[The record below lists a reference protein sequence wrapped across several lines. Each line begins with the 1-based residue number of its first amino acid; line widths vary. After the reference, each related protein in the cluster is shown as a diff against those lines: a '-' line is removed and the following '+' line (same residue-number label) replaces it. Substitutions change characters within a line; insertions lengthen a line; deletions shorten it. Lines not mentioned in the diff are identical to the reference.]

1 MCIFLVDEVTS
12 DLMDAAIKFRHT
24 LGGAF
29 SPTNDICEFLVS
41 GMQRLLPDNI
51 HEMATGKLHISST
64 DAYTGE
70 NIILSTYHS
79 KKEVIDVSKTKAINA
94 KVKASINWR

>member
-1 MCIFLVDEVTS
+1 MCVFSLIDEVTS
-12 DLMDAAIKFRHT
+12 DLIDAARKMRYT

-29 SPTNDICEFLVS
+29 SPTNDINEFLVS

-70 NIILSTYHS
+70 NIIISTFHS

-94 KVKASINWR
+94 KVQK

>member
-41 GMQRLLPDNI
+41 AMQRLLPDNI

-70 NIILSTYHS
+70 NIIISNFNS

-94 KVKASINWR
+94 KVQK

>member
-12 DLMDAAIKFRHT
+12 DLMDFARKFRHT

-29 SPTNDICEFLVS
+29 SPTIDICELLLA
-41 GMQRLLPDNI
+41 GMHRLLPDNI

-70 NIILSTYHS
+70 NIIISTYHS

-94 KVKASINWR
+94 KVQASFNWR

>member
-1 MCIFLVDEVTS
+1 
-12 DLMDAAIKFRHT
+12 
-24 LGGAF
+24 
-29 SPTNDICEFLVS
+29 
-41 GMQRLLPDNI
+41 
-51 HEMATGKLHISST
+51 MATGKLHISST